1 MQSQSTN
8 PQPDQKSITAD
19 LQRIKEH
26 FDEVP
31 YPIIPLEFNPRNNPN
46 HSFSHSM
53 AEAFYR
59 RDQTIIDLRGKSI
72 LDVGCGTGITTQ
84 CLATANPETEIV
96 GIDISPKSIEIAR
109 QRLEFHDFA
118 NVEFLAIGVEE
129 LTTLGQKFDYINC
142 DETLYLLPN
151 PLLGLQMMRDVLA
164 PMGIIRANLHD
175 AFQRAHYLRAQKLSK
190 FLGILDDCPREIAA
204 ESLCL
209 LMNSLRDTVNLKN
222 ITWWQPEKI
231 SDNLLFANHLLRG
244 DKGFTIPETF
254 DLLEAANLQWLG
266 MRAPKFWNINLLFKE
281 GENIPDELAIL
292 FQTASESELLYFHD
306 LLHPVN
312 RLIDFYCC
320 HPDVPIRYEAPSN
333 WDAAKWQN
341 AQVALSPVIRDPDL
355 EKAINQ
361 ALEYHQPLALNP
373 YFKENTPEEITLLFP
388 SVFCLK
394 LLWSGQKSFS
404 DLVRQY
410 QQALPMDLVNFR
422 LKTSHEVAE
431 TVKTALIDLE
441 DLHLVLLAA

>member
-1 MQSQSTN
+1 MNLSAINSE
-8 PQPDQKSITAD
+8 
-19 LQRIKEH
+19 LERIKEH

-31 YPIIPLEFNPRNNPN
+31 YPIIPLEFNPRNNAN

-53 AEAFYR
+53 VEAFYR
-59 RDQTIIDLRGKSI
+59 RDQKIIDLHGKSI

-84 CLATANPETEIV
+84 CLAVANPHTEIV

-109 QRLEFHDFA
+109 QRLEFHDFK
-118 NVEFLAIGVEE
+118 NVEFHAIGVEE

-142 DETLYLLPN
+142 DETLYLLPD

-164 PMGIIRANLHD
+164 PTGIIRTNLHD
-175 AFQRAHYLRAQKLSK
+175 AFQRAHYLRAQELSK

-209 LMNSLRDTVNLKN
+209 LMNSLRDTVNLKS
-222 ITWWQPEKI
+222 ITWWDPDKI

-254 DLLEAANLQWLG
+254 ELLEAANLQWLG

-281 GENIPDELAIL
+281 GQNIPDELEL
-292 FQTASESELLYFHD
+292 LLHTASEAELLYFHD

-320 HPDVPIRYEAPSN
+320 HPDVPVRYEAPVN
-333 WDAAKWQN
+333 WDDQTWQQS
-341 AQVALSPVIRDPDL
+341 QVSLSPVIRDPDL
-355 EKAINQ
+355 EQAINHC
-361 ALEYHQPLALNP
+361 LRYHQPLALQP
-373 YFKENTPEEITLLFP
+373 HFKENTPEEINLLFP

-394 LLWSGQKSFS
+394 LLWRGPKSFR

-410 QQALPMDLVNFR
+410 QQALPMDLLDFH
-422 LKTSHEVAE
+422 LKTTAEVADI
-431 TVKTALIDLE
+431 VKTCLIDLE
-441 DLHLVLLAA
+441 ELHLVLLGT